1 MFILSKKKK
10 DFIVVLI
17 CALIMMIV
25 VGGVFGQST
34 NFGAEAT
41 SVTTYVL
48 SDFDDHT
55 KTENV
60 NVYNGGKHD
69 VVWALQGSAFTTK
82 TDEKPYPQKAFI
94 DGVPALL
101 SAEYKREEESMRLFA
116 VKTAYNIK
124 GVNTLDM
131 VPTDNNNKVYVDS
144 EGNPLPGIYFPEP
157 VYKIG
162 LYALGIFRNYDV
174 TATFETEDGRV
185 FVVTLGNLNYKG
197 WKILSADIPIGKYVD
212 EEAFINSRYLIKLT
226 KISIRTK
233 PGIRVDDFVVY
244 LDQFFYTKAAVNEKY
259 YDGYELLLP
268 DYKFNTNGTGNIE
281 WKEGSEGQS
290 ATTTQ

>member
-1 MFILSKKKK
+1 MFIFSIKKKY
-10 DFIVVLI
+10 IVFLI
-17 CALIMMIV
+17 GILMITV
-25 VGGVFGQST
+25 VGGVFGQAI
-34 NFGAEAT
+34 NRGAEAT

-69 VVWALQGSAFTTK
+69 VVWNLKSSVFTTM
-82 TDEKPYPQKAFI
+82 TDDKQYPQKAFI
-94 DGVPALL
+94 PGVPALL
-101 SAEYKREEESMRLFA
+101 SAEYKREAESMRLFA
-116 VKTAYNIK
+116 VRTAYNVK

-131 VPTDNNNKVYVDS
+131 IPTDNKNDVYVDD

-174 TATFETEDGRV
+174 TATFETEDGKV
-185 FVVTLGNLNYKG
+185 FSVILGNLNYKG
-197 WKILSADIPIGKYVD
+197 WKILSADIPISKYTN
-212 EEAFINSRYLIKLT
+212 EETFINNRYLIKLT

-233 PGIRVDDFVVY
+233 PGVRVDDFVVY
-244 LDQFFYTKAAVNEKY
+244 FDQFFYTKAAVNEKY
-259 YDGYELLLP
+259 YDGYEILLP
-268 DYKFNTNGTGNIE
+268 DYKFNANGTSNIE
-281 WKEGSEGQS
+281 WKEGSDGKDT